1 MPDHDLRMGGVDL
14 PSSEEEDDDDDGD
27 GDPLAAF
34 ASEIHLYFLVSIHF
48 SISLYSGMV
57 STPLLK
63 AVPSSSR
70 LKRSSRALFI
80 ALEDLM
86 SSPSTSRDSRIVL
99 LTPSSRST
107 VALEDVDEVGD
118 VGP

>member
-1 MPDHDLRMGGVDL
+1 MPDHDLRMGGEVL
-14 PSSEEEDDDDDGD
+14 LSSEQVEEDDDDV

-34 ASEIHLYFLVSIHF
+34 ASEMHLYLLVSIHF

-107 VALEDVDEVGD
+107 VAFEDVDEVGD
-118 VGP
+118 AGP